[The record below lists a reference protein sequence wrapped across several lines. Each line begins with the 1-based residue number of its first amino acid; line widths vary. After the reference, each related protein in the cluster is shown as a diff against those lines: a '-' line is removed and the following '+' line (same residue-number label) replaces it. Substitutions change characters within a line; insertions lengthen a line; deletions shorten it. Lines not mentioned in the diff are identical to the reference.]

1 MEDLSVWAARGLC
14 TPRIASAV
22 AMAGPTVPFS
32 SSLRRLLLSSTSEA
46 HPVTYGRARRE
57 IVVSRSPCRK
67 QHEHERTRA
76 GKHAAQVQGGA
87 HTVGALSETT
97 LPVQATR
104 PGVNR
109 EPSGRS
115 RGRVSQAFAL
125 TTASECRMQARRT
138 APLACAFSGSDQ
150 KVQLSI
156 NDVPN
161 VRSAGYGVPIRGVRA
176 LPGAR
181 LGSEAERAR
190 PPVECGGAL
199 ALVGP
204 ERRGDGC
211 RRA

>member
-1 MEDLSVWAARGLC
+1 
-14 TPRIASAV
+14 
-22 AMAGPTVPFS
+22 MAGPTVPFS

-138 APLACAFSGSDQ
+138 APLACAASAAATRKCNSASMMSPTCVALDMGYLSAVYERSRVPALGPRPSGHGRRSSAAARSRSSDP
-150 KVQLSI
+150 SGAATG
-156 NDVPN
+156 
-161 VRSAGYGVPIRGVRA
+161 AGGR
-176 LPGAR
+176 
-181 LGSEAERAR
+181 EE
-190 PPVECGGAL
+190 
-199 ALVGP
+199 GP
-204 ERRGDGC
+204 
-211 RRA
+211 AAAMP